1 MQNIK
6 TATKLNLFICV
17 LFNRVAKKIILM
29 LFLTFPFINGF
40 SQTRLCS
47 EFEADQRA
55 EIENPDALNAKS
67 ELELFTKQF
76 SQNNQKSEAVYVI
89 PVVFHVLHYYGA
101 ENISKVQIL
110 DAIRILNEDYKKLNA
125 DTANIVS
132 AFLGIAANS
141 NIEFRLAQIDP
152 NGNCTDGIV
161 RTVTSETYNANDD
174 SKLLSPSWPRNKYL
188 NVWTAN
194 NLESGAAGYSYYPS
208 SVSGAWGVNKDG
220 VIILAT
226 YVGSIGTGNY
236 NYSRALTH
244 EVGHYLNLAHT
255 WGNSNE
261 PGLASNCGID
271 DGVSDTPNTIGHTS
285 CNLTANTCGELDNVQ
300 NYMDYSYCSNMY
312 TEGQKTRMRA
322 ALNSSVSGRNNLW
335 SASNLIATGTNDGYI
350 SQICIP
356 EPDFKYN
363 KSLSCDNITVQFTDL
378 TWNVDTGYSLQWS
391 FPGGTPAVSSDISPI
406 VSYASAGNYSATLTA
421 SNTSGS
427 NQITKTDI
435 IQVLNSTVGENVP
448 WIESFEDSSFP
459 NYLDTTKSW
468 LIRGNSTSNWV
479 RTNIGYDGMAS
490 LKVNNASN
498 VAGQTSELYSPNIL
512 FAGNNPSNFFTYWVA
527 YAQKTA
533 TDNDKLQIYI
543 SYNCGSTW
551 LLRQTKSGATLSTN
565 GGALVSSFTPSTT
578 EWRMENIYIPTSFM
592 NKANI
597 RVKFVV
603 TSGSGNG
610 IFIDNINLDQL
621 TNVENLPLSAT
632 NNLNLY
638 PNPINNESVLVI
650 DLNETS
656 EVEISITN
664 MLGQKIANYKK
675 TFFSGPCDLPVK
687 DILKSDITSG
697 VYFLSVTINGK
708 AETLKLIKQ

>member
-1 MQNIK
+1 MKTSINISLK
-6 TATKLNLFICV
+6 NNLLRIS
-17 LFNRVAKKIILM
+17 LFTLFSIVMVFNSVA
-29 LFLTFPFINGF
+29 
-40 SQTRLCS
+40 QTHLCS
-47 EFEADQRA
+47 EYEADRRA

-76 SQNNQKSEAVYVI
+76 SQNQHKSEVTYVI

-101 ENISKVQIL
+101 ENISKAQIL
-110 DAIRILNEDYKKLNA
+110 DAIRIMNEDFKKLNA
-125 DTANIVS
+125 DTSNIVP
-132 AFLGIAANS
+132 AFQGIAANS

-152 NGNCTDGIV
+152 NGNCTEGIV

-188 NVWTAN
+188 NIWTAN

-208 SVSGAWGVNKDG
+208 SVSGTWGANKDG
-220 VIILAT
+220 VILLAT
-226 YVGSIGTGNY
+226 YVGSIGTGN
-236 NYSRALTH
+236 NGTSRALTH

-322 ALNSSVSGRNNLW
+322 TLNSSISGRNNLW
-335 SASNLIATGTNDGYI
+335 SASNLVATGTNDSYI
-350 SQICIP
+350 SQVCIP
-356 EPDFKYN
+356 EPDFRYN
-363 KSLSCDNITVQFTDL
+363 KTLGCDNLTVQFTDL

-391 FPGGTPAVSSDISPI
+391 FPGGTPSVSNDVSPI
-406 VSYASAGNYSATLTA
+406 ISYASAGNYSVSLTA

-427 NQITKTDI
+427 NQITKANI
-435 IQVLNSTVGENVP
+435 IQVQNSTVGENIP
-448 WIESFEDSSFP
+448 WVESFEDSSFP

-479 RTNIGYDGMAS
+479 RTTVGYDGSSS

-533 TDNDKLQIYI
+533 TDNDKIQVYV
-543 SYNCGSTW
+543 SYNCGNSW
-551 LLRQTKSGATLSTN
+551 YLRQTKFGATLATN
-565 GGALVSSFTPSTT
+565 GGALVTSFTPNSSQ
-578 EWRMENIYIPTSFM
+578 WRMETVNLGLFM
-592 NKANI
+592 TRPNI
-597 RVKFVV
+597 RVKFLV
-603 TSGSGNG
+603 TSGSGNS
-610 IFIDNINLDQL
+610 IYIDNINLDQL
-621 TNVENLPLSAT
+621 TNVENLTLSVT

-638 PNPINNESVLVI
+638 PNPINNESVLVF
-650 DLNETS
+650 DLNKAS
-656 EVEISITN
+656 DVEISLSN
-664 MLGQKIANYKK
+664 MLGQRISSFKKNYL
-675 TFFSGPCDLPVK
+675 SGPYDIPVSSVLK
-687 DILKSDITSG
+687 TDIPSG
-697 VYFLSVTINGK
+697 VYFLSVIIDGK
-708 AETLKLIKQ
+708 SETLKLIKE

>member
-1 MQNIK
+1 MKTSINISLK
-6 TATKLNLFICV
+6 NNLLRISLFI
-17 LFNRVAKKIILM
+17 LFSIVMVFNSVA
-29 LFLTFPFINGF
+29 
-40 SQTRLCS
+40 QTHLCS
-47 EFEADQRA
+47 EYEADRRA

-67 ELELFTKQF
+67 ELELFTKQY
-76 SQNNQKSEAVYVI
+76 SQNQPKTEVTYVI

-101 ENISKVQIL
+101 ENISKAQIL
-110 DAIRILNEDYKKLNA
+110 DAIRIMNEDYKKLNS
-125 DTANIVS
+125 DTSNIVP
-132 AFLGIAANS
+132 AFQGIAANS

-208 SVSGAWGVNKDG
+208 SVSGTWGANKDG

-226 YVGSIGTGNY
+226 YVGSIGTGN
-236 NYSRALTH
+236 NGTSRALTH

-312 TEGQKTRMRA
+312 TEGQKIRMRA

-335 SASNLIATGTNDGYI
+335 SASNLIATGTNDGYV

-363 KSLSCDNITVQFTDL
+363 KSLSCDNLTVQFTDL

-391 FPGGTPAVSSDISPI
+391 FPGGTPSVSNVVSPI
-406 VSYASAGNYSATLTA
+406 VSYASAGNYSVSLIT

-427 NQITKTDI
+427 NQITKANI
-435 IQVLNSTVGENVP
+435 IQVQNSTVGENIP
-448 WIESFEDSSFP
+448 WVESFEDSSFP

-479 RTNIGYDGMAS
+479 RTTVGYDGSSS

-512 FAGNNPSNFFTYWVA
+512 FAGNNPNNFFTYRVA

-533 TDNDKLQIYI
+533 TDNDKIQVYV
-543 SYNCGSTW
+543 SYNCGNTW
-551 LLRQTKSGATLSTN
+551 YLRQTKSGATLATN
-565 GGALVSSFTPSTT
+565 GGALVTSFTPNSSQ
-578 EWRMENIYIPTSFM
+578 WRMETVNLGLFM
-592 NKANI
+592 TRPNI
-597 RVKFVV
+597 RVKFLV
-603 TSGSGNG
+603 TSGSGNS
-610 IFIDNINLDQL
+610 IYIDNINLDQL
-621 TNVENLPLSAT
+621 TNVENLPLSVT
-632 NNLNLY
+632 NNLNIY
-638 PNPINNESVLVI
+638 PNPINNQSVLVF
-650 DLNETS
+650 DLNKTS
-656 EVEISITN
+656 DVEMSLSNI
-664 MLGQKIANYKK
+664 LGQRISSFKRNYL
-675 TFFSGPCDLPVK
+675 SGPYYIPVSSVLK
-687 DILKSDITSG
+687 TDIPSG
-697 VYFLSVTINGK
+697 VYFLSVTIDGK
-708 AETLKLIKQ
+708 SETLKMIKE